1 MNAADIEAIKR
12 LKARYFRL
20 MDTKQ
25 WGDFA
30 TMFAEDAVMDMSGEL
45 ERNGVDGT
53 AGAEKAAF
61 QGVAFAMQSC
71 IYC

>member
-25 WGDFA
+25 WDDFA
-30 TMFAEDAVMDMSGEL
+30 TVFAEDAVMDMSGEL
-45 ERNGVDGT
+45 ERNGVDGA

-61 QGVAFAMQSC
+61 QRVAFAMQNH